1 MQEIKQ
7 LRKRV
12 DEVDEQILR
21 FLIKRAQICK
31 SIGLIKE
38 KHGIPIQDFPREN
51 DVYAHIREKAAELGL
66 DPSYVVAIYHQIVN
80 MCSAVQD
87 SKRKVRNETALEK

>member
-7 LRKRV
+7 LRKKIDKV
-12 DEVDEQILR
+12 DEKILQS
-21 FLIKRAQICK
+21 LNKRVELCK

-51 DVYAHIREKAAELGL
+51 DVYAHIRERAAEVGL
-66 DPSYVVAIYHQIVN
+66 NPSYVEKIYSQIVN

-87 SKRKVRNETALEK
+87 SKNVRNKTPMEN

>member
-1 MQEIKQ
+1 MQEINQ

-12 DEVDEQILR
+12 DELDEQILQ

-51 DVYAHIREKAAELGL
+51 DVYAHIRERAVELGL
-66 DPSYVVAIYHQIVN
+66 EPSHVEAIYRQIVD
-80 MCSAVQD
+80 MCSAVQN
-87 SKRKVRNETALEK
+87 SNEESEK

>member
-7 LRKRV
+7 LRKRI
-12 DEVDEQILR
+12 DEVDEQILQS
-21 FLIKRAQICK
+21 LSERAEICR
-31 SIGLIKE
+31 SIGLVKE

-51 DVYAHIREKAAELGL
+51 DVYTNIREKASELGL
-66 DPSYVVAIYHQIVN
+66 DPAHVEAIYRQIVN

-87 SKRKVRNETALEK
+87 AKRKS

>member
-7 LRKRV
+7 LRKRI
-12 DEVDEQILR
+12 DEVDEQILQ
-21 FLIKRAQICK
+21 FLSERAEICR

-38 KHGIPIQDFPREN
+38 KHGMPIQDFPREN
-51 DVYAHIREKAAELGL
+51 DVYAHIRERAGEVGL
-66 DPSYVVAIYHQIVN
+66 EPSHVEAIYRRIVN

-87 SKRKVRNETALEK
+87 LNDKVRNETEMEK